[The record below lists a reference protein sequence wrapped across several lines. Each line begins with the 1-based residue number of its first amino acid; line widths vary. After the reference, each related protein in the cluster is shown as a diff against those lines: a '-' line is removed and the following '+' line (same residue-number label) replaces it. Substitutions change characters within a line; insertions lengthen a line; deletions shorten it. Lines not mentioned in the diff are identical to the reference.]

1 MAVFRIYKY
10 QQDPL
15 NGFLDTQ
22 EKLVANEMKE
32 R

>member
-1 MAVFRIYKY
+1 MFRMYKHK
-10 QQDPL
+10 QDPL

-22 EKLVANEMKE
+22 KKLVADEMKE